1 MTFDLLIKPA
11 ANDDVL
17 RAIRWYERAAPGLGD
32 DFERRFEQVLDRICR
47 DPASF
52 GPVYRD
58 VYRVGMTRFPYG
70 VFFRVRSSRIVV
82 IIAVLHGRQS
92 LQRLKR
98 R

>member
-11 ANDDVL
+11 ANDDVV

-32 DFERRFEQVLDRICR
+32 DFEWRFEQVLDRICR

-52 GPVYRD
+52 GPVDRD

-70 VFFRVRSSRIVV
+70 VSFRFRSLRIVF
-82 IIAVLHGRQS
+82 IAVLHDRQS

-98 R
+98 Q

>member
-11 ANDDVL
+11 ANDDVPQ
-17 RAIRWYERAAPGLGD
+17 AIRWYERAAPGLGD
-32 DFERRFEQVLDRICR
+32 DFERRFEQGLDRICR

-52 GPVYRD
+52 GPDYRD

-70 VFFRVRSSRIVV
+70 VFFRLRSSRIVV
-82 IIAVLHGRQS
+82 IAVLHGRQS